1 MVVTR
6 AITNFSKIHT
16 FLICRMQKWKK
27 MVHHWT
33 WLIIWKWHFLGKFCQ
48 ISTFWSGNQHETNK
62 VSQCPNSDSYQINFW
77 IVRIFS
83 KKATLKLSLMSND
96 ENKFLPIFQILHI
109 NNVWF
114 LLELALALV
123 TSILKKFV
131 LVWFLLVSK
140 TLPGFPSLEVKHC
153 YFWLTEREIQEVFY

>member
-96 ENKFLPIFQILHI
+96 ENKFLPIFQILHT
-109 NNVWF
+109 NNVPF
-114 LLELALALV
+114 LQKLALALV
-123 TSILKKFV
+123 TSIVMKFA
-131 LVWFLLVSK
+131 LVW
-140 TLPGFPSLEVKHC
+140 PYIEN
-153 YFWLTEREIQEVFY
+153 